1 MKADTIALEVG
12 GKQIENFTKYRI
24 ESDLFIADDA
34 FDLTFENPGIDIEEG
49 QRCKLYI
56 NGELELNGIID
67 KVHDG
72 YKKSGPFLSVSG
84 RDLMGLLVDSH
95 IGTGKTDKK
104 IELKALARDLLR
116 DVPFIN
122 RKNII
127 YGKGNKIKAVAEDDF
142 FEIEK
147 VQREPEKSIFDV
159 LKKHAMERGLLFWC
173 MPDGTF
179 VFGNPKSS
187 GRAEFF
193 IVNRL
198 NGKGNNVIE
207 SDRVRDTSKRY
218 SSVTVIGQQ
227 QGEDGLEPDDINKTG
242 KASDAS
248 FPFHKPFFSTLSQDF
263 KDPDKYA
270 DLLMNR
276 QRFAGL
282 QLTYK
287 VDGHGQNGKNFQTNA
302 IAHVNDEFYG
312 YNKKFLIYG
321 RIFEMDENNG
331 RFTSL
336 KLSEPGVRPS

>member
-1 MKADTIALEVG
+1 MKADTITLEVG
-12 GKQIENFTKYRI
+12 GHRIENFTKYRI
-24 ESDLFIADDA
+24 ESDLFVADDA
-34 FDLTFENPGIDIEEG
+34 FDMTFENPGIDIEEG

-56 NGELELNGIID
+56 NSVLELNGIID

-72 YKKSGPFLSVSG
+72 YKKSGPFLCVSG

-95 IGTGKTDKK
+95 IGTGKTDEK
-104 IELKALARDLLR
+104 IELKALARDLLC

-147 VQREPEKSIFDV
+147 AQREPGKSIFDV
-159 LKKHAMERGLLFWC
+159 LKKHAMERGLLFFC

-198 NGKGNNVIE
+198 NGKGNNVNE
-207 SDRVRDTSKRY
+207 SDRVRDISKKY

-227 QGEDGLEPDDINKTG
+227 QGEDWLEPEEINTTG
-242 KASDAS
+242 KAGDTS
-248 FPFHKPFFSTLSQDF
+248 FPFHKPSVASLSEDC

-270 DLLMNR
+270 ALLMNQ
-276 QRFAGL
+276 QRLAGL
-282 QLTYK
+282 QLTYNL
-287 VDGHGQNGKNFQTNA
+287 DDHSQNGKNFQTNA
-302 IAHVNDEFYG
+302 ICHVKDEFYG
-312 YNKKFLIYG
+312 YDQKFLIYG
-321 RIFEMDENNG
+321 RVFEMDENNG
-331 RFTSL
+331 QVASL
-336 KLSEPGVRPS
+336 KLSELGVRPS